1 MQELRWE
8 SSLTDADLVKVTR
21 WPLGLSA
28 SEIREHI
35 ATAERYIDYDD
46 TLALASNEDRPRPC
60 LRDPF
65 CGRPLR
71 AFLAE
76 KPFLIQSNGMHGLHV
91 WTFIQE
97 RRHEIPEGFRD
108 VFEELFPADP
118 FPRPLLII
126 SPPTIWKPRLPGEP
140 RSRAYCDDLELRQY
154 KDLYAIGVRRG
165 EVYDDLGPC
174 VYAPGCTVI
183 SEF

>member
-8 SSLTDADLVKVTR
+8 SSRTDEELVRATW

-28 SEIREHI
+28 AEIRERI
-35 ATAERYIDYDD
+35 AAAERYIDYDD
-46 TLALASNEDRPRPC
+46 TLALWKREGSR

-65 CGRPLR
+65 CGKPLR
-71 AFLAE
+71 TFLAE
-76 KPFLIQSNGMHGLHV
+76 KPFLIQSQGGHRFNV
-91 WTFIQE
+91 WTFIEE
-97 RRHEIPEGFRD
+97 RRHEIPDDMRTSSAVRGFLPD
-108 VFEELFPADP
+108 DP
-118 FPRPLLII
+118 LPRPLLVIC
-126 SPPTIWKPRLPGEP
+126 PPTIFMPRPADEP
-140 RSRAYCDDLELRQY
+140 FSEALCDAGELRQY